1 MVGNRGIPESLM
13 RELPLEHLDADILI
27 VGAGG
32 AGLLA
37 AVHAHE
43 ISKKLR
49 IVVAV
54 KGLLGQSGCT
64 RMVQGGY
71 NAVLNPNDSLERHFA
86 DTVKGGAYLNHQEL
100 AWTLVKEA
108 PDRIVELENRIG
120 CMFDRNSDGT
130 IHQKPF
136 AGQSFDRTVHKG
148 DLTGIEIMSNLRDY
162 IIEEDIRVLQ
172 ETRGLDLLTSDGK
185 VCGALLLNIR
195 TGRLIA
201 VRSRAT
207 LLASGGG
214 ATMYRISSPSLEKAA
229 DGMAMAFRAGARFV
243 DMEMLQFHPTGLLVG
258 KSMATGGLLEEG
270 LRGAGARLFNGLGER
285 YMERYDPQK
294 LERATRDVISRSSYL
309 EIMAG
314 RGTQSGGVYID
325 VSHLDHDFIAR
336 SFPGMVERCRDYG
349 FDLVHDRVEV
359 SPSAHYQM
367 GGVAMD
373 VDCRTS
379 IPGLFVA
386 GEDGGGVHGA
396 NRLGGNGVADSIVY
410 GARAGDSMADF
421 VIGRDLPSLS
431 EAQLAELAARWTGPL
446 ERSAGENVFRLRTEL
461 DGLMWEK
468 AGVVRNGCDLQS
480 AAEELRTLK
489 ARAVN
494 IAAPGGAASN
504 PAWNEALNLIN
515 LIVNAEMVARSAALR
530 TESRGAHY
538 RQDYPA
544 PDPAWLK
551 NIHLTPAGD
560 EMKFHFEPVRFT
572 RLSPPDLGVTAHA
585 NDLRHH

>member
-1 MVGNRGIPESLM
+1 MP
-13 RELPLEHLDADILI
+13 ELPVQHLDADILI
-27 VGAGG
+27 LGAGG

-43 ISKKLR
+43 ISRKLR
-49 IVVAV
+49 IVVVV

-71 NAVLNPNDSLERHFA
+71 NCVLNSADSLEKHFT
-86 DTVKGGAYLNHQEL
+86 DTVKGGAYLNNQEL
-100 AWTLVKEA
+100 AWTLVREA

-120 CMFDRNSDGT
+120 CMFDRNPDGT

-162 IIEEDIRVLQ
+162 VIEEDIRVLQ
-172 ETRGLDLLTSDGK
+172 ETRGLDLLTADGR
-185 VCGALLLNIR
+185 VAGALLLNIR
-195 TGRLIA
+195 TGRLIT
-201 VRSRAT
+201 VRAHTT

-214 ATMYRISSPSLEKAA
+214 ATMYRISSPSLEKSG
-229 DGMAMAFRAGARFV
+229 DGMAMAFRAGAEFV

-270 LRGAGARLFNGLGER
+270 LRGAGARLFNGRGER
-285 YMERYDPQK
+285 YMERYDAQK

-314 RGTQSGGVYID
+314 RGTPGGGVFID
-325 VSHLDHDFIAR
+325 VSHLDHQFVANNFR
-336 SFPGMVERCRDYG
+336 GMVERCRDYG

-367 GGVAMD
+367 GGVKMD

-379 IPGLFVA
+379 LECLFAA

-410 GARAGDSMADF
+410 GARAGDSMAAF
-421 VIGRDLPSLS
+421 VGGRTL
-431 EAQLAELAARWTGPL
+431 AQISDAQVKELAARWTAPL
-446 ERSAGENVFRLRTEL
+446 ERTSGENVFQLREAL
-461 DGLMWEK
+461 DDLMWEK
-468 AGVVRNGCDLQS
+468 VGVVRNGRDLDS
-480 AAEELRTLK
+480 AASELQRLRE
-489 ARAVN
+489 RAAN

-504 PAWNEALNLIN
+504 PVWNEALNLDNLLIN
-515 LIVNAEMVARSAALR
+515 GEMVARSAAQR

-538 RQDYPA
+538 RQDHPA
-544 PDPAWLK
+544 PDPTWLR
-551 NIHLTPAGD
+551 NIHLTPAGS

-572 RLSPPDLGVTAHA
+572 RISPPETGVTTHA
-585 NDLRHH
+585 TDLRHH

>member
-1 MVGNRGIPESLM
+1 M
-13 RELPLEHLDADILI
+13 RELPIEHLDADLLI

-37 AVHAHE
+37 AVHARR
-43 ISKKLR
+43 ISRQLR
-49 IVVAV
+49 VVIAV

-71 NAVLNPNDSLERHFA
+71 NAVLHPNDSLERHFH
-86 DTVKGGAYLNHQEL
+86 DTIKGGAYLNHQEL
-100 AWTLVKEA
+100 AWKLVEEA
-108 PDRIVELENRIG
+108 PKRIIELENRIG
-120 CMFDRNSDGT
+120 CLFDRNPDGT
-130 IHQKPF
+130 IHQKAF

-162 IIEEDIRVLQ
+162 ILEEDIRVLQ
-172 ETRGLDLLTSDGK
+172 EARGLDLLTSDGQ

-207 LLASGGG
+207 LLATGGG
-214 ATMYRISSPSLEKAA
+214 ATMYRISSPSLEKSG

-258 KSMATGGLLEEG
+258 NSIATGGLLEEG

-294 LERATRDVISRSSYL
+294 LERATRDVISRSSYM

-314 RGTQSGGVYID
+314 RGTPGGGVYVD
-325 VSHLDHDFIAR
+325 VSHLDHAFVAR
-336 SFPGMVERCRDYG
+336 SFRGMVERCRDYG

-373 VDCRTS
+373 VDCRTNLEC
-379 IPGLFVA
+379 LFVA

-396 NRLGGNGVADSIVY
+396 NRLGGNGVADSIVF

-421 VIGRDLPSLS
+421 VVGRKLPAVSLTQMN
-431 EAQLAELAARWTGPL
+431 EIAARWTQPL
-446 ERSAGENVFRLRTEL
+446 ECSRGENVFQLRSEL
-461 DGLMWEK
+461 EDLMWQK
-468 AGVVRNGCDLQS
+468 VGVVRNGRDLSEAVAGLQ
-480 AAEELRTLK
+480 ELK
-489 ARAVN
+489 ARAENV
-494 IAAPGGAASN
+494 AAPGEAASN
-504 PAWNEALNLIN
+504 PAWNEALNLSN
-515 LIVNAEMVARSAALR
+515 LCVNAEMVARSALLR

-538 RQDYPA
+538 REDYPGS
-544 PDPAWLK
+544 DPGWLR
-551 NIHLTPAGD
+551 NIYIMPGGE
-560 EMKFHFEPVRFT
+560 EMCFQSEPVKFT
-572 RLSPPDLGVTAHA
+572 RLAPPAE
-585 NDLRHH
+585 

>member
-1 MVGNRGIPESLM
+1 MG
-13 RELPLEHLDADILI
+13 ELPVEHLDADMLIL
-27 VGAGG
+27 GAGG

-43 ISKKLR
+43 ISRKLR
-49 IVVAV
+49 IVVVV

-71 NAVLNPNDSLERHFA
+71 NCVLNPSDSLERHFT
-86 DTVKGGAYLNHQEL
+86 DTVKGGAYLNNQEL
-100 AWTLVKEA
+100 AWTVVKEA
-108 PDRIVELENRIG
+108 PERIIELENRIG
-120 CMFDRNSDGT
+120 CMFDRNPDGT

-172 ETRGLDLLTSDGK
+172 ETRGLDLLTSDGRIA
-185 VCGALLLNIR
+185 GALLLNIR
-195 TGRLIA
+195 TGRLIT
-201 VRSRAT
+201 VRAHAT

-214 ATMYRISSPSLEKAA
+214 ATMYRISSPSLEKSA
-229 DGMAMAFRAGARFV
+229 DGLAMAFRAGARFV

-270 LRGAGARLFNGLGER
+270 LRGAGARLFNGRGER
-285 YMERYDPQK
+285 YMERYDPQT

-314 RGTQSGGVYID
+314 RGTASGGVYID
-325 VSHLDHDFIAR
+325 VSHLDHNFVATTFR
-336 SFPGMVERCRDYG
+336 GMVERCRDYG

-367 GGVAMD
+367 GGVTMD
-373 VDCRTS
+373 LDCRTS
-379 IPGLFVA
+379 LECLFAA

-410 GARAGDSMADF
+410 GARAGDSMAGF
-421 VIGRDLPSLS
+421 VGGRELPRIS
-431 EAQLAELAARWTGPL
+431 ETQVRELAAKWTVPL
-446 ERSAGENVFRLRTEL
+446 DRTSGENVFRLREEL
-461 DGLMWEK
+461 DNVMWEK
-468 AGVVRNGCDLQS
+468 VGVVRNGRDLET
-480 AAEELRTLK
+480 AAEQLQILK
-489 ARAVN
+489 DRAHD

-504 PAWNEALNLIN
+504 PAWNEALNLHN
-515 LIVNAEMVARSAALR
+515 LLVNAEMVARSAALR

-538 RQDYPA
+538 RQDHPA
-544 PDPAWLK
+544 PDPAWLR
-551 NIHLTPAGD
+551 NIHLTPACG
-560 EMKFHFEPVRFT
+560 EMKFHYEPVRFT
-572 RLSPPDLGVTAHA
+572 RISPPEIGVITHA
-585 NDLRHH
+585 SDLRHH